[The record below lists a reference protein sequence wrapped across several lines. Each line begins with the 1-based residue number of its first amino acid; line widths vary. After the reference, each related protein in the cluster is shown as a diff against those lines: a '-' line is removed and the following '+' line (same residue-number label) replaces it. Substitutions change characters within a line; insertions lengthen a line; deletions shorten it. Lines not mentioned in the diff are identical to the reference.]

1 VRRMPTDAQPLAG
14 IRVLDLS
21 NLIAGPLAGMF
32 LADFGAEVIKVE
44 HPSRPDEL
52 RRWGNAKNDVGLY
65 FKVLNRNKKT
75 IGLDLKSDEGR
86 ALALRLI
93 EHCDVVVENFRP
105 DTLERWGL
113 GWETLH
119 ETNPELVML
128 RISGYGQ
135 TGEYRRRAGFGTVAE
150 AFGGAAAITGH
161 SDGPPLLPPF
171 PLGDA
176 TTAIFGAFG
185 VLVAL
190 HRRAREGGGQ
200 MVDLALYEGLLTM
213 LGPQVIDFDQLG
225 MVQKRDGSRLPFVSP
240 RNAYETADGAWV
252 ALSGSTQRTFE
263 RLMQGFSLDHVPTD
277 PRFADNRGRVAN
289 ADALDAEIQ
298 AAVLKLPLERVLEIA
313 EEVEA
318 PIGPV
323 NEIGAI
329 FDDPHVRDRG
339 NIATV
344 QDEELGTVRM
354 QGVVPRLTETPGAIT
369 HAGARHRQYNR
380 EVYPRLL
387 GLDEETLAGLEARGV
402 I

>member
-1 VRRMPTDAQPLAG
+1 MTDAQPLAG

-44 HPSRPDEL
+44 HPARGDEL
-52 RRWGNAKNDVGLY
+52 RRWGHAKDDVGLY

-86 ALALRLI
+86 DLALRLI

-105 DTLERWGL
+105 ETLERWGL
-113 GWETLH
+113 GWDTLH
-119 ETNPELVML
+119 EANPELIML

-161 SDGPPLLPPF
+161 KDGPPLLPPF

-190 HRRAREGGGQ
+190 HRRTRDGGGQ

-225 MVQKRDGSRLPFVSP
+225 AVQKRDGSRLPFVSP

-252 ALSGSTQRTFE
+252 ALSGSTQGTFE
-263 RLMQGFSLDHVPTD
+263 RLMQGFGLDQVPTD
-277 PRFADNRGRVAN
+277 PRFTTNRGRVAN
-289 ADALDAEIQ
+289 ADALDGEIQ
-298 AAVLKLPLERVLEIA
+298 AAVRKLPLARVLEIA

-329 FDDPHVRDRG
+329 FEDPHIRDRD
-339 NIATV
+339 NIASV
-344 QDEELGTVRM
+344 EDDELGTLRM
-354 QGVVPRLTETPGAIT
+354 QGVVPRLTETPGRIR
-369 HAGARHRQYNR
+369 HAGPKHREYNR
-380 EVYPRLL
+380 DVYMQLL
-387 GLDEETLAGLEARGV
+387 GLDEETLSGLEARGV
-402 I
+402 V